1 MIAHLIRRVGCV
13 GRPRWAVLCFYLTL
27 IKTELG
33 NPSSTL
39 KKSTVLTHTTLVA
52 VDNMKIS
59 SIGTSSLS
67 LTLPVV
73 VLFIATFTG
82 QMKKKRYYHYDV
94 LFLVACICYLST
106 TWRETGT
113 LL

>member
-82 QMKKKRYYHYDV
+82 QMKKNVITIMMYCFWSRV
-94 LFLVACICYLST
+94 FVICQQRDGKQALY
-106 TWRETGT
+106 
-113 LL
+113 